1 MMAVEI
7 IHWWKKQIHRQYPA
21 KAFALHSLFTQKI
34 SVQIHKKQQTWQ
46 ESVLPLRRFPAQN
59 MLSSSLWSYTLGAL
73 HCFCEISLTL
83 VSNSWRD
90 MSPAGSPP
98 KKKIES
104 PSSHS
109 CYMLSFFQNTN
120 LLALWMGRGK
130 EQEGAH
136 GLAWKEK
143 KYLSAL
149 IRVRVW
155 AWKLH
160 SGHRA
165 VAWTK
170 AKSHTHTSRIWLRSA
185 LHVAMVSP
193 AFQRCWS
200 SAAPTTKHN
209 GI

>member
-1 MMAVEI
+1 MAVEI

-98 KKKIES
+98 KKKLSHLPHIPVTCCLFFKIQICLPYGWEGVKSRKGLMVWPGKKRSICLHWYGLES
-104 PSSHS
+104 EPE
-109 CYMLSFFQNTN
+109 SFTQDTK
-120 LLALWMGRGK
+120 LLP
-130 EQEGAH
+130 EQ
-136 GLAWKEK
+136 KQ
-143 KYLSAL
+143 
-149 IRVRVW
+149 
-155 AWKLH
+155 
-160 SGHRA
+160 
-165 VAWTK
+165 
-170 AKSHTHTSRIWLRSA
+170 SHTHTHQESGSDQLC
-185 LHVAMVSP
+185 M
-193 AFQRCWS
+193 
-200 SAAPTTKHN
+200 
-209 GI
+209 